1 MNSFASQ
8 LQVRSS
14 PIQGRGL
21 FTTTALPS
29 RRKIGEISGKLVAL
43 PQARQAVARRTRIYL
58 IELTRRRALDC
69 TRGNCFKYLNHSC
82 RPNCYLR
89 VSRRTVEV
97 YTLRPIAAGA
107 ELTVDYGLTPHKGGM
122 KCRCGH
128 ERCKG
133 VL

>member
-8 LQVRSS
+8 LEVRSS

-21 FTTTALPS
+21 FATAALPA
-29 RRKIGEISGKLVAL
+29 RRKLGEISGKLVPL
-43 PQARQAVARRTRIYL
+43 PQARQKIANRPRIYL
-58 IELTRRRALDC
+58 IELTRRFALDC

-89 VSRRTVEV
+89 VLRRTVEV

-107 ELTVDYGLTPHKGGM
+107 ELTVDYGLTPHEGGM